1 MRRLLGLSRG
11 IDAVLARIADWTGWF
26 MLVLMTVIIV
36 DVITRKAGFQFPYF
50 TSTRLQELEW
60 HLHTIIFAGWMGY
73 NYVINAHPRVD
84 TFTSDLDLRRR
95 AWVEVIG
102 CLIFAFPYCYV
113 CVHYAIPF
121 LVTSYEIGE
130 MSDAPNGLPLRW
142 IIKGIYVAGI
152 VLIPVGVLS
161 MFIKSVVYLFGSG
174 EVAREAA
181 PPLDNAR
188 IEV

>member
-1 MRRLLGLSRG
+1 MRGLLALSRR
-11 IDAVLARIADWTGWF
+11 IDAVLAKIADWSGWF
-26 MLVLMTVIIV
+26 MLVLMAVIIV

-84 TFTSDLDLRRR
+84 TLTADFDLRRR
-95 AWVEVIG
+95 AWVELIG

-113 CVHYAIPF
+113 CVHYAVPF
-121 LVTSYEIGE
+121 LITSYEIGE
-130 MSDAPNGLPLRW
+130 SSDAPNGLPLRW
-142 IIKGIYVAGI
+142 VIKGIYVAGI
-152 VLIPVGVLS
+152 MLIPLGVLS
-161 MFIKSVVYLFGSG
+161 MFIKSFVYLFGG
-174 EVAREAA
+174 KVAREAA